1 MNPESHTKLER
12 FVDVPPAPASGEA
25 DLWRRPP
32 PASQNVGNRDAEVS
46 SQGRGLVETTTPYP
60 ERMEGHRDD
69 DIGTVEQVASGG
81 SHEGSER
88 MHQRATSLVLERV
101 DDQPQRS
108 AVVPRSSTTQW
119 RLIRGRH
126 AATGVS
132 CDPRG
137 AGTHGAAPA
146 ADGWRDQLY
155 STPAVRAHDPRV
167 GSSSVES
174 HTAHRD
180 AQSSART
187 PSQSV
192 RSLAR
197 LGDASWRGARAPSRG
212 RCELESF
219 GAPPEALEVVE
230 PAGLFGKR
238 VDDAV
243 EAVNED
249 PLGVLVSFDV

>member
-1 MNPESHTKLER
+1 MRADTSRAPARRKTTAHASSVDPVVVTSSTNDNRSAAQSRVNPESHTKLER

-155 STPAVRAHDPRV
+155 STPAVRAHDPPR
-167 GSSSVES
+167 GFVERRIT
-174 HTAHRD
+174 H
-180 AQSSART
+180 SA
-187 PSQSV
+187 S
-192 RSLAR
+192 
-197 LGDASWRGARAPSRG
+197 
-212 RCELESF
+212 
-219 GAPPEALEVVE
+219 
-230 PAGLFGKR
+230 
-238 VDDAV
+238 
-243 EAVNED
+243 
-249 PLGVLVSFDV
+249 